1 MKKFFSTPKRA
12 VISTLGIVII
22 VLIIV
27 GIIAAGVW
35 KSTHN
40 RNEAINKSGA
50 VSQDIDANKKD
61 IDANKMD
68 KDTAFAESNTDS
80 AAAAQNAAIS
90 EDEAKAAALADA
102 NLTEEQVTF
111 IKVQLD
117 KSDRMQVYDV
127 EFYTAE
133 AEYEY
138 EISAADGTVVEKD
151 ISGFRVDTDQS
162 NQNANSSDKYI
173 GVDRAKQIAVE
184 HAGLAETDVVFSK
197 AKLENDD
204 GRTEYEISF
213 YSGNSEY
220 EYTIDAAS
228 GTITEYDVEKK

>member
-1 MKKFFSTPKRA
+1 MKKFFNTPKRA

-22 VLIIV
+22 VLIIA

-50 VSQDIDANKKD
+50 VSQD

-102 NLTEEQVTF
+102 NLTEEEVTF